1 MSQRRV
7 HSVNPFRDPTCKVL
21 WTSPRSDGGV
31 VYVMSRR
38 PWPEALQ
45 RYADSISVS
54 LNRQSMI
61 APKTADLLTDDKQ

>member
-1 MSQRRV
+1 MSQRQ

-38 PWPEALQ
+38 PYREVLQ
-45 RYADSISVS
+45 SYADSISVP

-61 APKTADLLTDDKQ
+61 APKAADPLTDCKQ